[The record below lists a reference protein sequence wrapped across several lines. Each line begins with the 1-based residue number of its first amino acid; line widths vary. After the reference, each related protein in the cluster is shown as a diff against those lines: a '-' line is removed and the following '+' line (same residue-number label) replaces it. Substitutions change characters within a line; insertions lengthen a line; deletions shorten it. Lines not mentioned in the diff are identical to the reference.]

1 MEIPDLLTM
10 KVTVKR
16 QAMLQ
21 AGQRAIDAKKSPD

>member
-10 KVTVKR
+10 KVTMKR

-21 AGQRAIDAKKSPD
+21 VRQHTIDAKKSPD